1 MAPLDAVYE
10 NKISISKIKKISKY
24 GSLLDYKYFIWT
36 NFDTLKKKVIEIDL
50 EKGQSIEENRMKGKS
65 NDKNKDKEEKE

>member
-10 NKISISKIKKISKY
+10 NKISISKIKKISNN
-24 GSLLDYKYFIWT
+24 GSLLDYKYFICT
-36 NFDTLKKKVIEIDL
+36 NFDNLKKKVIEIDL